1 MLDVFEFEHK
11 NKGGNNKQSNKQKK
25 NNVLG
30 CSYVYVDDTNTEQ
43 FTTKEDQEITFTY
56 TDEIV
61 M

>member
-1 MLDVFEFEHK
+1 MCLNLNTKIKEAIT
-11 NKGGNNKQSNKQKK
+11 NNQT
-25 NNVLG
+25 NNILG

-43 FTTKEDQEITFTY
+43 QFTMKKDQEITFTY

>member
-1 MLDVFEFEHK
+1 MCLNLNTKTKEVIT
-11 NKGGNNKQSNKQKK
+11 NNQTNKQK

-43 FTTKEDQEITFTY
+43 QFTMKEDQEITFTY